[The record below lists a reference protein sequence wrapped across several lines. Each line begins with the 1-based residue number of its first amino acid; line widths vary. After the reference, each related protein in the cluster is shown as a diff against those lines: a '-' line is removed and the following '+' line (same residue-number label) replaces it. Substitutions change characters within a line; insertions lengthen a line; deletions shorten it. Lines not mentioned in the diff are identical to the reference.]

1 LKAAGL
7 GARAA
12 PIFSFFFLF
21 LAFISDSFSPIHSH
35 PQMVATTFGHFGV
48 GEEGR
53 KGGDIAEEKSGV
65 NDQGEEEKKR
75 PTTTTTGTSHG
86 GDDGPGRF

>member
-65 NDQGEEEKKR
+65 NDQGEEEKKKANNNNKNNNR
-75 PTTTTTGTSHG
+75 HEP
-86 GDDGPGRF
+86 RR